1 MTYTVICMKWGTAY
15 GPEYVNILADMVKR
29 HMTLPHQFICF
40 TDDTSGI
47 HPHIE
52 TREIPEI
59 PLGSAA
65 IWSGWRKL
73 ASLSPKLGIEGTVLF
88 LDLDLV
94 VMGNIDC
101 FFTHKPGEFCIIENW
116 TQPGQNIGNS
126 SVYRY
131 EADKHHDIFDDFSK
145 RHEEIYQDKI
155 ITNEQHYLTWEVAK
169 KHKVEFWPDEWCR
182 SFKRHSLP
190 NKLLRYFIAPK
201 PPKDCKIL
209 VFHGPPK
216 PIDAAHGRWPQKGKF
231 LRPASWILNHW
242 KDTHA

>member
-1 MTYTVICMKWGTAY
+1 MTNNVICMKWGTAY
-15 GPEYVNILADMVKR
+15 GPEYVNILAAMVKR
-29 HMTLPHQFICF
+29 HLTVPHNFVCF
-40 TDDTSGI
+40 TDDTTGI

-52 TREIPEI
+52 TRPIPDI

-73 ASLSPKLGIEGTVLF
+73 ASLSPKLGLTGSVLF

-94 VMGNIDC
+94 ILENMDS
-101 FFTHKPGEFCIIENW
+101 FFTFKPKEFCIIENW
-116 TQPGQNIGNS
+116 TQMGQGIGNS

-131 EADKHHDIFDDFSK
+131 EADAHHTIFDDFSQ
-145 RHEEIYQDKI
+145 RHEEIYQTYI
-155 ITNEQHYLTWEVAK
+155 NEQAYLTKMVAK
-169 KHKVEFWPDEWCR
+169 TQTVQYWPDEWCR

-190 NKLLRYFIAPK
+190 NLILRPFLTPK
-201 PPKDCKIL
+201 QPKGCKIL

-216 PIDAAHGRWPQKGKF
+216 PIDAAYGRWPQKGKF

-242 KDTHA
+242 KESA